1 MAVFPVLSLSLQ
13 AKKYPGDQVAQ
24 GAAEWAVAGNTV
36 GTPEQDNLM
45 DCGVF
50 TCYFANYVSA
60 DKALA
65 FGADDMPLFRRRLT
79 LDILNM
85 AVL

>member
-1 MAVFPVLSLSLQ
+1 MAVFPGLSLSLQ

-24 GAAEWAVAGNTV
+24 GAAELAVAGTAA
-36 GTPEQDNLM
+36 GTPEQDNNV

-50 TCYFANYVSA
+50 TCYFSNYLSA

-65 FGADDMPLFRRRLT
+65 FGAVDMPLFRRRLA
-79 LDILNM
+79 LDILNK